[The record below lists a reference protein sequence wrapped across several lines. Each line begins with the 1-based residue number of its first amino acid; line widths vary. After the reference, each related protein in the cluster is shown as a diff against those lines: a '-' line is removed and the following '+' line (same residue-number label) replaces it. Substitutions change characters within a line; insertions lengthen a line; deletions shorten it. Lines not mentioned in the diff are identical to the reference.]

1 MFHGISDAFVPIQPC
16 HDFVA
21 WFKATNQD
29 VVLKEYL
36 DTWLRLV
43 AATTHSLRLVPDALL
58 AHVAAPLN

>member
-29 VVLKEYL
+29 VLKEYL
-36 DTWLRLV
+36 NTWLRLV
-43 AATTHSLRLVPDALL
+43 AATAHSLRPVPDALL
-58 AHVAAPLN
+58 AHVAALLN